1 MTSDTGWIVE
11 AVARKIDFAA
21 YQNVAALVGEFLVSA
36 ATTLREGGR
45 PTADKEMAEI

>member
-1 MTSDTGWIVE
+1 MARATGWSVK

-21 YQNVAALVGEFLVSA
+21 YQNATALVEEFIVSA
-36 ATTLREGGR
+36 ATALHESGR